1 MQLELDGKTVIVTGG
16 SKGMGL
22 ACARAFLDE
31 GARVAI
37 VSRSEENLRAAARE
51 LRADTGSLVTVAAD
65 LVDPGAAARM
75 AEEVAG
81 RLGPPDVLVNSAGA
95 ANRYAPAELSPD
107 AYRQAMD
114 AKYFTYV
121 HAIDAVIRGMAE
133 RGEGSIVNIIGM
145 GGKSA
150 STLHIAGGSAN
161 AALMLT
167 TVGLATA
174 YAPMGVRVNAINPG
188 LTQTSRVE
196 EGLRVEAR
204 ATGKSEAELLEAARA
219 RIPIG
224 RLAAPKD
231 IAAVAVFLASAP
243 AGYVTGAIVPMDG
256 ATTPVI

>member
-1 MQLELDGKTVIVTGG
+1 MELELGGKTVIVTGG
-16 SKGMGL
+16 SKGIGL
-22 ACARAFLDE
+22 ACAKAFLDE

-37 VSRSEENLRAAARE
+37 VSRSEENLRAAAGE
-51 LRADTGSLVTVAAD
+51 LPAGSLMTVVAD
-65 LVDPGAAARM
+65 LVDPAAAVRM
-75 AEEVAG
+75 AREVNE
-81 RLGPPDVLVNSAGA
+81 RFGPADVLVNSAGA
-95 ANRYAPAELSPD
+95 ANRYAALELTPE

-121 HAIDAVIRGMAE
+121 HAIGAVIHGMAE
-133 RGEGSIVNIIGM
+133 REQGCIVNIIGM

-150 STLHIAGGSAN
+150 STWHIAGGSAN

-219 RIPIG
+219 RIPLG
-224 RLAAPKD
+224 RLAAPED
-231 IAAVAVFLASAP
+231 IAALAVFLASAR
-243 AGYVTGAIVPMDG
+243 ASYVTGAIVPMDG